1 MQRSS
6 AIVIQLPEA
15 FDKKEA
21 RKLRRKLKHMLASDR
36 PSVVVDLSRVKRMD
50 FEGIEALLSCME
62 EVATQDGALRI
73 EGMSPEAAILLELTR
88 MDRLLANFPGFSVE
102 APSFALSPE
111 PVTTEVVESENSVQL
126 PATA

>member
-1 MQRSS
+1 MESSS

-21 RKLRRKLKHMLASDR
+21 RKLRRELKNLLTTDR
-36 PSVVVDLSRVKRMD
+36 PSVVVDLSRVKKMD
-50 FEGIEALLSCME
+50 FAGIEALLNCMA

-73 EGMSPEAAILLELTR
+73 AGISPEAATLLELTR
-88 MDRLLANFPGFSVE
+88 MDQLFANFPEFSVE

-111 PVTTEVVESENSVQL
+111 PATEAVESENSVQL